1 MDTASRAA
9 DFHFYEPSQ
18 GHGLRHNPFKS
29 IVAPRPIGW
38 ISTRSKAG
46 VFNLAPYSYF
56 NAFCDAP
63 PIIGFASSA
72 EKKDSLRNVRE
83 TGEFAFNLVTR
94 ALAEQMNATSATVGP
109 EVSEFALAG
118 LTPVASRI
126 IAAPRVAESPVSFE
140 CKCTE
145 ILQLKSASGEKVPSW
160 LVLGEVVAVHID
172 KALLRDGIYDTAAAQ
187 HLARG
192 GGLADYFL
200 VEESTM
206 LRMTRPA

>member
-1 MDTASRAA
+1 MDTAGAVA
-9 DFHFYEPSQ
+9 DFHFYEPAK

-46 VFNLAPYSYF
+46 VFNLAPYSFF
-56 NAFCDAP
+56 NAFADAP
-63 PIIGFASSA
+63 PIIGFSTSFQ
-72 EKKDSLRNVRE
+72 KKDSLRNVEE

-94 ALAEQMNATSATVGP
+94 GLAEQMNATSASVGP
-109 EVSEFALAG
+109 EVSEFGLAG

-126 IAAPRVAESPVSFE
+126 IAAPRVGESPVSFE

-145 ILQLKSASGEKVPSW
+145 IIQLKSASGEKVPSW
-160 LVLGEVVAVHID
+160 LVLGEVVAVYID
-172 KALLRDGIYDTAAAQ
+172 KALLRDGVYDTAAAQ

-192 GGLADYFL
+192 GGLADYFW

-206 LRMTRPA
+206 LRMARPA

>member
-1 MDTASRAA
+1 MDAASVAA
-9 DFHFYEPSQ
+9 DFHFYEPAK
-18 GHGLRHNPFKS
+18 GHGLRHNPFKA

-38 ISTRSKAG
+38 ISSRSKAG

-94 ALAEQMNATSATVGP
+94 CLAGQMNATSASVGP

-118 LTPVASRI
+118 LTPAASRI

-145 ILQLKSASGEKVPSW
+145 ILQLKSANGEKVPSW

-172 KALLRDGIYDTAAAQ
+172 KALLRGGAYDTAAAQ

-192 GGLADYFL
+192 GGLADYFW
-200 VEESTM
+200 VGEGT
-206 LRMTRPA
+206 RMQMIRPA

>member
-172 KALLRDGIYDTAAAQ
+172 KALLRDGIYDTAGAQ

-192 GGLADYFL
+192 GGLADYFW